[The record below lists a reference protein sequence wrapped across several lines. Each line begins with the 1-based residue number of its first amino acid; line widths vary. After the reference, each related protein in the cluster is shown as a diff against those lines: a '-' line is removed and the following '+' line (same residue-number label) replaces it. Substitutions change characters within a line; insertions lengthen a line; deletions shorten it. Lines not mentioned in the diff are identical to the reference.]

1 MNVKHSPKSAEVI
14 GASKPSKMSRK
25 NSGKSDSSGGQIKNK
40 GGSSHSSEREA
51 STFCLP
57 DQNTKNFGQM
67 QIGKTFENLMTFK
80 LLGEGLQ
87 AKLYAAHS
95 GSSDKVEC
103 LKIFE
108 PFKDEYQ
115 LSNAEIEFKVS

>member
-1 MNVKHSPKSAEVI
+1 MNVKHSPKSAEGI
-14 GASKPSKMSRK
+14 GASKVTKMSRK
-25 NSGKSDSSGGQIKNK
+25 NSGKSDSSGSQIKNK
-40 GGSSHSSEREA
+40 GGSSHSSDREL
-51 STFCLP
+51 STCHP
-57 DQNTKNFGQM
+57 DQNTKYFG
-67 QIGKTFENLMTFK
+67 QIGKTFENLKTFK

-87 AKLYAAHS
+87 AKLYAAHC